1 MGEANGGTLLVLQG
15 GWGGGGEMVLA
26 ELSRALNPNGNAPI
40 NHKRET
46 IMLGRAKKW

>member
-15 GWGGGGEMVLA
+15 GWGRGGEMVLA